1 MNNDA
6 ANVCVGARAVTGDG
20 LRLNGG
26 RPLFSWREKSATIS
40 GVSVPDLLVAFA
52 WLGGGLAAWGRRRTR
67 GSAVLMLWVGA
78 AWLLG
83 DAFQALVLLHW
94 GALAHLLIAY
104 PSGRLGSRLAR
115 AAVFVAYVA
124 SVLGAV
130 LPGTGWTLGF
140 AIALLVA
147 TIVRFATANGAVRRS
162 RAGPLAVSVG
172 VGAVLGAVAVLSGH
186 LLPVYELTL
195 GVAALALAADLRIA
209 HWSRA
214 AITGLVV
221 DLGRRPGDSMV
232 DEQLARAVGDPSLVV
247 GYVVEEGRPPVDE
260 RGRPI
265 ALPEPGAGRAV
276 TPVAYDGRTLAV
288 LVHDSASLGDPR
300 LLAGAA
306 SVLSVAVAN
315 ARLQAGLRSLM
326 AEIEASTQ
334 RLVDAGRAQQRRLA
348 AEVRAQVV
356 PPLEAAGRALQD
368 AGAGDLRE
376 RLTGLRRELMR
387 FAEGLDP
394 VALHEGGLAPALRAL
409 AERAGLPVT
418 LSLADLRYAPEIETC
433 AWFVC
438 SEAIANALK
447 HADASRLSIRAAP
460 RGGVLRVE
468 VVDDGA
474 GGAGPARGSGLRHL
488 AERVAASGGLLTID
502 SRPGHGTRLRAD
514 FKLGARA

>member
-1 MNNDA
+1 
-6 ANVCVGARAVTGDG
+6 
-20 LRLNGG
+20 
-26 RPLFSWREKSATIS
+26 
-40 GVSVPDLLVAFA
+40 
-52 WLGGGLAAWGRRRTR
+52 
-67 GSAVLMLWVGA
+67 MLWVGA
-78 AWLLG
+78 TWLLG

-162 RAGPLAVSVG
+162 RAVPLAVSVG
-172 VGAVLGAVAVLSGH
+172 VGAVLGAAAVLSGH

-276 TPVAYDGRTLAV
+276 TPVEHR
-288 LVHDSASLGDPR
+288 
-300 LLAGAA
+300 
-306 SVLSVAVAN
+306 
-315 ARLQAGLRSLM
+315 
-326 AEIEASTQ
+326 
-334 RLVDAGRAQQRRLA
+334 RA
-348 AEVRAQVV
+348 
-356 PPLEAAGRALQD
+356 
-368 AGAGDLRE
+368 
-376 RLTGLRRELMR
+376 
-387 FAEGLDP
+387 
-394 VALHEGGLAPALRAL
+394 H
-409 AERAGLPVT
+409 
-418 LSLADLRYAPEIETC
+418 
-433 AWFVC
+433 
-438 SEAIANALK
+438 
-447 HADASRLSIRAAP
+447 
-460 RGGVLRVE
+460 
-468 VVDDGA
+468 A
-474 GGAGPARGSGLRHL
+474 GGAGARL
-488 AERVAASGGLLTID
+488 RVAGRSQAARRS
-502 SRPGHGTRLRAD
+502 RLRAQRRSRQRSSAGRVALAD
-514 FKLGARA
+514 GRDRGIDATARRCRPGSAAPTRRRGACPGGPAARGGWPGPPGRRGRRSPRAADRPAPGADALR

>member
-1 MNNDA
+1 MT
-6 ANVCVGARAVTGDG
+6 R
-20 LRLNGG
+20 
-26 RPLFSWREKSATIS
+26 REKSATIS
-40 GVSVPDLLVAFA
+40 GVSVPHLLVAFA
-52 WLGGGLAAWGRRRTR
+52 WLGGGLAAWGRRRAR

-78 AWLLG
+78 MWLLG

-162 RAGPLAVSVG
+162 RAVPLAVSVG

-221 DLGRRPGDSMV
+221 DLGRRPGDSMI

-300 LLAGAA
+300 LLAGA
-306 SVLSVAVAN
+306 
-315 ARLQAGLRSLM
+315 
-326 AEIEASTQ
+326 
-334 RLVDAGRAQQRRLA
+334 
-348 AEVRAQVV
+348 
-356 PPLEAAGRALQD
+356 
-368 AGAGDLRE
+368 
-376 RLTGLRRELMR
+376 
-387 FAEGLDP
+387 
-394 VALHEGGLAPALRAL
+394 
-409 AERAGLPVT
+409 
-418 LSLADLRYAPEIETC
+418 
-433 AWFVC
+433 
-438 SEAIANALK
+438 
-447 HADASRLSIRAAP
+447 
-460 RGGVLRVE
+460 
-468 VVDDGA
+468 
-474 GGAGPARGSGLRHL
+474 
-488 AERVAASGGLLTID
+488 
-502 SRPGHGTRLRAD
+502 RLRAQRRSRQRSSAGRVALAD
-514 FKLGARA
+514 GRDRGINATARRCRPGSAAPARRRGARPGGPAARGGWPGPPGRRSRRSPRAADRPAPGADALC

>member
-1 MNNDA
+1 
-6 ANVCVGARAVTGDG
+6 
-20 LRLNGG
+20 
-26 RPLFSWREKSATIS
+26 
-40 GVSVPDLLVAFA
+40 
-52 WLGGGLAAWGRRRTR
+52 
-67 GSAVLMLWVGA
+67 
-78 AWLLG
+78 
-83 DAFQALVLLHW
+83 
-94 GALAHLLIAY
+94 
-104 PSGRLGSRLAR
+104 
-115 AAVFVAYVA
+115 
-124 SVLGAV
+124 
-130 LPGTGWTLGF
+130 
-140 AIALLVA
+140 
-147 TIVRFATANGAVRRS
+147 
-162 RAGPLAVSVG
+162 
-172 VGAVLGAVAVLSGH
+172 
-186 LLPVYELTL
+186 VYELTL

-306 SVLSVAVAN
+306 SVLSVAVTN

-334 RLVDAGRAQQRRLA
+334 RLVDASRAQQRRLA

-356 PPLEAAGRALQD
+356 PPLEAADRALQD

-409 AERAGLPVT
+409 AEHAGLPAT
-418 LSLADLRYAPEIETC
+418 LSLTHLRYTPEIETC

-474 GGAGPARGSGLRHL
+474 GGAEPARGSGLRHL